1 MGKVGTEN
9 IRKNLSILI
18 KKAKGSAREHK
29 FFAFLV
35 LFAIVFDFFYDL
47 GKIEIEICF
56 VKEMTEGIYMMRS
69 AILGIVI
76 SVSSLL
82 FATFTFSF
90 NNRSQRYLG
99 VEFREIYEYQYQ
111 RKSSE
116 SGNIFRIA
124 LPAIVIFWICNF
136 MCTVFVFFCYMI
148 RKCVKEFRR
157 ILLLLNEKEMQEI
170 IRREI
175 GKIVYEESEEKA
187 LELLKK
193 VLHAGISEAKDRV
206 FIADLCS
213 ELLKKDE
220 IRTKEPAWYYRIFR
234 EIAKAI
240 WDPNAVAENEK
251 QSVRN
256 RFLLTLFEQMGNKLQ
271 EAENSGNYR
280 ENVARYLA
288 ADIGI
293 LTILIQFSDGRDI
306 YILENVF
313 EEKKLQ
319 NYWNGWEH
327 IIAWVVII
335 LFEILYKMGYYIEPL
350 FTYLMNRKINKR
362 MLYGI
367 KMNYEN
373 KKLIYMLSMNFVYNT
388 GFPYEVVVQV
398 CNQFLAGK
406 TIDIPGDRTYMKLRG
421 F

>member
-9 IRKNLSILI
+9 IRKNLNILI

-35 LFAIVFDFFYDL
+35 LLAMVFDFFYDL

-240 WDPNAVAENEK
+240 WAPNAVAENEK

>member
-9 IRKNLSILI
+9 IRKNLNILI

-29 FFAFLV
+29 FFTFLV

-157 ILLLLNEKEMQEI
+157 ILLLLNEKEMQKI

-193 VLHAGISEAKDRV
+193 VLYAGISEAKDRV

-240 WDPNAVAENEK
+240 WAPNAAAENEK

-335 LFEILYKMGYYIEPL
+335 LFEILYQMGYYIEPL